1 MPSQLA
7 DERQRAE
14 RLATERD
21 KAVSE
26 LAAARET
33 LARKSIAGFSPTRRL
48 SPRGTQPVGL
58 ISIAVDDLHC
68 LFFRTLVKHRVKLAF
83 TEVGANEVVDPIL
96 VKWLEFCH

>member
-1 MPSQLA
+1 MPFQLA

-33 LARKSIAGFSPTRRL
+33 LARKSNTGFSPTRRL

-58 ISIAVDDLHC
+58 ISIAVDDLP
-68 LFFRTLVKHRVKLAF
+68 LVSVFLMERERGQAGLMVSVHSV
-83 TEVGANEVVDPIL
+83 
-96 VKWLEFCH
+96 